1 MKDSGDK
8 ISPEDKA
15 KVEEAVKKAK
25 EELES
30 NDNDPHS
37 QGDGRTFQRHAG
49 GFRKALPERA
59 ERPGRAERRRYG
71 IPPGRRTIK

>member
-30 NDNDPHS
+30 NDNDRIVKATEELS
-37 QGDGRTFQRHAG
+37 NATQEVFAKLYQNAQNAQGAQNDGDTEFHQG
-49 GFRKALPERA
+49 GEQ
-59 ERPGRAERRRYG
+59 
-71 IPPGRRTIK
+71 